1 MLGAASS
8 AHFCGNRLGS
18 RLGTV
23 HTYMSHCAAVP
34 LFGRDS
40 REPVVSSRDM
50 SIRPAAN
57 DLKHKDFMGAT
68 SSHRFRPGRV
78 QSCELAGSLVASF
91 NLEGDPWSTK
101 VLDVSSTGLALEP
114 VSAVCAPGVSL
125 SDLELMYDGKLVW
138 SGAGEVIYQVGEPAG
153 RIGVRFTTGLI
164 EVAELKY
171 RNVLQTSEASSAID
185 LTVQAAT
192 NLPDAWRARVADA
205 HHLLQ
210 VARSHFEAC
219 EEELAQLGIERLE
232 REPALIRAFY
242 DSWVPKYRAVFT
254 ELYEISM
261 GFDHKQIE
269 LGSHYAERHL
279 YPLLRGC
286 PLHSRSHDKPS
297 GYAGDYQTMLL
308 CSGPDYLAG
317 SLYERFLY
325 WVARNYTM
333 VRTVPARQRFLRDR
347 LVEAAATTRGLKKV
361 VSIACGPATEIQEF
375 VRAMEPTAI
384 KFVLVDQDAAALA
397 YANDK
402 IAAAILSNPKLG
414 DEVEVECL
422 HLSVRQLMKPDSE
435 ELLAS
440 IARLRD
446 ATLVYSAGLF
456 DYFPDGVAQKL
467 LMRLY
472 DLLGT
477 GGRLLVGNLRET
489 PDTTWLLDYVLNWP
503 LVYRTR
509 ESMQSLASVL
519 KPAPKTLR
527 ISFDGTERCLF
538 WDVER
543 PG

>member
-1 MLGAASS
+1 M
-8 AHFCGNRLGS
+8 
-18 RLGTV
+18 
-23 HTYMSHCAAVP
+23 
-34 LFGRDS
+34 
-40 REPVVSSRDM
+40 
-50 SIRPAAN
+50 
-57 DLKHKDFMGAT
+57 
-68 SSHRFRPGRV
+68 
-78 QSCELAGSLVASF
+78 
-91 NLEGDPWSTK
+91 
-101 VLDVSSTGLALEP
+101 
-114 VSAVCAPGVSL
+114 SL
-125 SDLELMYDGKLVW
+125 SNLGLTYDGSPVW
-138 SGAGEVIYQVGEPAG
+138 SGAGEVIYQIGDPAS
-153 RIGVRFTTGLI
+153 RVGVRFTSGLVDI
-164 EVAELKY
+164 PELKY
-171 RNVLQTSEASSAID
+171 RNVLHGSEASAAID
-185 LTVQAAT
+185 LTVQAAAR
-192 NLPDAWRARVADA
+192 LPDAWRARVADA

-210 VARSHFEAC
+210 VARSHFNAC
-219 EEELAQLGIERLE
+219 EGELAQVGIERLE

-242 DSWVPKYRAVFT
+242 DSWVPKYRSVFT

-261 GFDHKQIE
+261 AFDHQQIE
-269 LGSHYAERHL
+269 LASHYAERHL

-333 VRTVPARQRFLRDR
+333 VKTVPARQRFLQDR
-347 LVEAAATTRGLKKV
+347 MAEAAAATPRLKKV
-361 VSIACGPATEIQEF
+361 VSIACGPAVEIQEF
-375 VRAMEPTAI
+375 VRTMDRIPI
-384 KFVLVDQDAAALA
+384 KFVLVDQDEAALA

-440 IARLRD
+440 IDRLRG
-446 ATLVYSAGLF
+446 ASLVYSAGLF

-477 GGRLLVGNLRET
+477 DGRLLVGNLRET

-509 ESMQSLASVL
+509 DSMESLASVL
-519 KPAPKTLR
+519 KPAPRTLR

>member
-1 MLGAASS
+1 
-8 AHFCGNRLGS
+8 
-18 RLGTV
+18 
-23 HTYMSHCAAVP
+23 
-34 LFGRDS
+34 
-40 REPVVSSRDM
+40 M
-50 SIRPAAN
+50 SIRPTAN
-57 DLKHKDFMGAT
+57 DLKHKDFMG
-68 SSHRFRPGRV
+68 SDSIHRFRPGRV
-78 QSCELAGSLVASF
+78 QSCELAGSLIASF
-91 NLEGDPWSTK
+91 NLEGGPWSAK
-101 VLDVSSTGLALEP
+101 VLDVSSTGLALES
-114 VSAVCAPGVSL
+114 VSTACAPGASL
-125 SDLELMYDGKLVW
+125 SNLELMYDGTLVW
-138 SGAGEVIYQVGEPAG
+138 SGTGEVIYQVGEPAS
-153 RIGVRFTTGLI
+153 RVGVRFTSGLI
-164 EVAELKY
+164 EVSELKY
-171 RNVLQTSEASSAID
+171 RNILQSSEASSAID
-185 LTVQAAT
+185 LTVLAAAR
-192 NLPDAWRARVADA
+192 LPDAWRARVADA

-210 VARSHFEAC
+210 VARSHFSAC
-219 EEELAQLGIERLE
+219 EGELAQLGTERLE

-242 DSWVPKYRAVFT
+242 DSWAPKYRAVFT

-261 GFDHKQIE
+261 GFDHEQIE
-269 LGSHYAERHL
+269 LASHYAERHL
-279 YPLLRGC
+279 YPLLKGC

-308 CSGPDYLAG
+308 CSGPDHFAG
-317 SLYERFLY
+317 SLYDRFLY

-347 LVEAAATTRGLKKV
+347 IVETAGTTSGRKKV
-361 VSIACGPATEIQEF
+361 VSIACGPAVEIQDF
-375 VRAMEPTAI
+375 VRTMEPTPI
-384 KFVLVDQDAAALA
+384 KFILVDQDEAALA

-402 IAAAILSNPKLG
+402 IAAAILSNPRLG

-422 HLSVRQLMKPDSE
+422 HLSVRQLMKPESE

-440 IARLRD
+440 IARLRN

-456 DYFPDGVAQKL
+456 DYFQDGVAQKL

-489 PDTTWLLDYVLNWP
+489 PDTTWLLDYVLSWP

-509 ESMQSLASVL
+509 ESMESLASVL
-519 KPAPKTLR
+519 KPTPRTLR